1 MCKLALA
8 ALLLM
13 PSFLPGQGNLLTVT
27 PPPKQ
32 SAKKNTV
39 LTTKLDVQLR
49 PGYHVNSNTPA
60 DDYLIPLRLTWAT
73 SPLEVQQV
81 SYPKPEMEKYE
92 FSEKPISVF
101 SGGFAI
107 TTQFKVPA
115 GAAPGMMIIT
125 GKLRYQA
132 CSNKECF
139 PPKTLEVK
147 LPVDIVN

>member
-1 MCKLALA
+1 MA
-8 ALLLM
+8 AILWM
-13 PSFLPGQGNLLTVT
+13 PGLLPGQTNLLTVT

-32 SAKKNTV
+32 SVKKNAEFTAKV
-39 LTTKLDVQLR
+39 DVQLR
-49 PGYHVNSNTPA
+49 PGYHVNSNTPS
-60 DDYLIPLRLTWAT
+60 DDYLIPLRLTWAA
-73 SPLEVQQV
+73 SPLDVQQV
-81 SYPKPEMEKYE
+81 SYPKPSMEKYD

-107 TTQFKVPA
+107 TTRFRIPA
-115 GAAPGMMIIT
+115 GAAPGMMIVT

-139 PPKTLEVK
+139 PPKTIEVK